1 MKYFLAILLPPV
13 AILITRPGQILLN
26 IILCLFGWIPGMIHA
41 ILVVHGYEAEK
52 RNERLVKA
60 IRESGR

>member
-1 MKYFLAILLPPV
+1 
-13 AILITRPGQILLN
+13 
-26 IILCLFGWIPGMIHA
+26 MIHA